1 MNTSWKVTLIATLIA
16 SAVSTWFYYLGL
28 TRMLGSAHPQMAA
41 FLITLAATLAVQI
54 FRPANLP
61 KQSKQ

>member
-28 TRMLGSAHPQMAA
+28 TRMLWPAHPQMAA
-41 FLITLAATLAVQI
+41 FFITLAAALAVQL
-54 FRPANLP
+54 FWPADLP